1 MELWDLNLH
10 GLGAI
15 SVGEVMVERNSDLS
29 EVRAGVMVSVDKL
42 LLSGEPDYAMQRTK
56 NKASCIKKE
65 LCYAMRMC

>member
-42 LLSGEPDYAMQRTK
+42 LLSGEPGYAMQR
-56 NKASCIKKE
+56 IKHHAVSRKSFVM
-65 LCYAMRMC
+65 L